1 MSTVFNRMPDEVQFV
16 IITGVFIACLFAAI
30 PHHFEK
36 AAYRDTPAVSYEKYQ
51 DQAGYPA
58 GSGFTDVKSVA
69 DMEDLENF
77 TITLD
82 VKDLTPTHKYRT
94 ILDKSYCGKIMRQI
108 QNSTVNGIGQYYTAV
123 LESGEKIL
131 VFVDDFALDLPKKGV
146 ITLPVAKKM
155 YLNTVSDT
163 FREIQK
169 EQQIPEENINWYVDT
184 AGNWRNS
191 SEAKAINGR
200 RYFVGFLMFVLVA
213 VVETIFF
220 IIDKVRHA

>member
-1 MSTVFNRMPDEVQFV
+1 MAVHRDR
-16 IITGVFIACLFAAI
+16 TGA
-30 PHHFEK
+30 
-36 AAYRDTPAVSYEKYQ
+36 RDRWK
-51 DQAGYPA
+51 
-58 GSGFTDVKSVA
+58 
-69 DMEDLENF
+69 
-77 TITLD
+77 
-82 VKDLTPTHKYRT
+82 
-94 ILDKSYCGKIMRQI
+94 CGH
-108 QNSTVNGIGQYYTAV
+108 
-123 LESGEKIL
+123 EPL

-155 YLNTVSDT
+155 YMNTVSDT

-200 RYFVGFLMFVLVA
+200 RYFVGFLIFVLVA

>member
-1 MSTVFNRMPDEVQFV
+1 MPDEVQFV

-58 GSGFTDVKSVA
+58 GSGFTDVKSVD

-82 VKDLTPTHKYRT
+82 VNDLTPTHKYRT

-155 YLNTVSDT
+155 YMNTVSDT

-191 SEAKAINGR
+191 AEAKAINGR
-200 RYFVGFLMFVLVA
+200 RYFVGFLIFVLVA

>member
-1 MSTVFNRMPDEVQFV
+1 
-16 IITGVFIACLFAAI
+16 
-30 PHHFEK
+30 
-36 AAYRDTPAVSYEKYQ
+36 
-51 DQAGYPA
+51 
-58 GSGFTDVKSVA
+58 
-69 DMEDLENF
+69 
-77 TITLD
+77 
-82 VKDLTPTHKYRT
+82 
-94 ILDKSYCGKIMRQI
+94 MRQI

-155 YLNTVSDT
+155 YMNTVSDT

-200 RYFVGFLMFVLVA
+200 RYFGRFLIFVLVA